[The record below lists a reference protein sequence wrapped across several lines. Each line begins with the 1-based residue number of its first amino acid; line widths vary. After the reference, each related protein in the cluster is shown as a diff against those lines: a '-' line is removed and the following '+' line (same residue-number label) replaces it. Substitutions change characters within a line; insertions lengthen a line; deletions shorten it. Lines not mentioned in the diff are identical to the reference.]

1 MASTL
6 ARRVGDARAKL
17 MKLLKSS
24 RLLSQPLG
32 SVRAKCSASSVRAK
46 NSLQCYPMTALH
58 GKYGS
63 VRGGVRARGKVEI
76 AHSVGGL
83 GMGALKMLA
92 EQLAN
97 VPSPAYS

>member
-1 MASTL
+1 
-6 ARRVGDARAKL
+6 
-17 MKLLKSS
+17 
-24 RLLSQPLG
+24 
-32 SVRAKCSASSVRAK
+32 
-46 NSLQCYPMTALH
+46 MTALH